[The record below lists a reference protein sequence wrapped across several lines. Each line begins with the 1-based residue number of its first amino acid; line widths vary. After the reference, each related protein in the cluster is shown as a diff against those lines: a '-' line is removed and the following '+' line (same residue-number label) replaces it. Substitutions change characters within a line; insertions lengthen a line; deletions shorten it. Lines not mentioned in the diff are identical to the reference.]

1 MKNNDFSAVPYAA
14 NVTRWIGREEAMN
27 SLPMVAGVNWRNKK
41 EGVYDKNPR
50 NSISLHKFLNQK
62 IL

>member
-1 MKNNDFSAVPYAA
+1 VSAICSQKILAGEVDQIT
-14 NVTRWIGREEAMN
+14 VVQDREGDIYE
-27 SLPMVAGVNWRNKK
+27 SFCRLKW
-41 EGVYDKNPR
+41 VYDKNPR